1 MIILVIVMKSE
12 FDKEIK
18 YKLFRSIKEIL
29 HPTISKRNISNYKIV
44 IKEDIFPI
52 RVFYPQRVTGISKI
66 IIYIHG
72 NGKVTNCYGKYS
84 DICKKIALE
93 TNHLVIAVEYEEEDN
108 LFKKMY
114 KKIAKTIKYLYKELE
129 KNNIDLKNITLMGDS
144 TGCNIITGINNLNPN
159 QESIKKEIFFYPVL
173 HSDYFN
179 IDKYDSL
186 RRNKDFNFKL
196 IENLQEYFL
205 KIAPQKDLNNK
216 LLTPLKI
223 SQENTPS
230 TLIIVGK
237 VDSLKDEAE
246 EYYNL
251 LQPNKR
257 KYIEIPFCAHGFLN
271 KMDKELENEVFTELN
286 KFLQ

>member
-1 MIILVIVMKSE
+1 MKSE

-52 RVFYPQRVTGISKI
+52 RVFYPQRVTGINKI

-108 LFKKMY
+108 PFKKMY
-114 KKIAKTIKYLYKELE
+114 KKIAKTIKNLYKELE

-186 RRNKDFNFKL
+186 RKNKDFNFKL

-205 KIAPQKDLNNK
+205 KIAPKKDLNNK